1 MISIM
6 NSWVVLFTICFS
18 TVYCDSGA
26 ERHRVVV
33 VGAGASGFSAAA
45 ALLENDVSDIVV
57 LEASSRIGGRI
68 LTVEYGGVPIDVG
81 AEYCDGMKENVVYDY
96 ANPHDLVAVFA
107 PGAVLYANTS
117 GHIFDNSEVQPL
129 VDQAYSI
136 IYEND
141 IRHFKGSVGDYF
153 FPRLEKLM
161 NAKDVEPELREALQH
176 LIPQLEGLYSSTDDL
191 HHLGAWGSTEDWENE
206 MHVLLNWKSGGFK
219 TIFDFMSKRFGDP
232 SNEIPVESKV
242 RLEKQVTKI
251 EQRGGEVHVE
261 TADGSTFLTDHVIVT
276 LPLGVLKDRAAQM
289 FHPPLPEKKTTAIE
303 TLGYGCGT
311 KVFMLFPEKWWTVD
325 NTMIT
330 PLFSAKELSDYRAN
344 SEYGYW
350 SANTTAFLPVL
361 NHGSM
366 LCAWFSGT
374 SAEYVETLPED
385 EVVDGL
391 MELLD
396 KLVGKTFKISRPV
409 SILRSNWCSDP
420 LIRGTVSYRSVASD
434 SLNISNTDLQQ
445 PILDSTNKPVI
456 LFAGEATDPHY
467 HGSVQ
472 AAISAGRREAQNIID
487 YLKKDVHTQ
496 HHEL

>member
-1 MISIM
+1 MM
-6 NSWVVLFTICFS
+6 MFTRNWLVLLTALLS
-18 TVYCDSGA
+18 VVYCDGDTK
-26 ERHRVVV
+26 RHSVVV
-33 VGAGASGFSAAA
+33 VGAGASGYSAAA

-68 LTVEYGGVPIDVG
+68 LTVDYGGVPIDLG

-96 ANPHDLVAVFA
+96 TKPHDLVAVFA
-107 PGAVLYANTS
+107 PGALVYANSS
-117 GHIFDNSEVQPL
+117 GHIFDTTQVQPL

-153 FPRLEKLM
+153 FPRLEKLLSTK
-161 NAKDVEPELREALQH
+161 NVEPEMKEALQH

-219 TIFDFMSKRFGDP
+219 TIFDFISKKYDNP
-232 SNEIPVESKV
+232 ADEIPVESKIL
-242 RLEKQVTKI
+242 LEKQVTKI
-251 EQRGGEVHVE
+251 EQREGEVQVE
-261 TADGSTFLTDHVIVT
+261 TADGSTYLADHVIVT
-276 LPLGVLKDRAAQM
+276 LPLGVLKDRAAQI
-289 FHPPLPEKKTTAIE
+289 FHPPLPERKIAAIE

-311 KVFMLFPEKWWTVD
+311 KVFMLFPEKWWEVD
-325 NTMIT
+325 HTMIA
-330 PLFSAKELSDYRAN
+330 PLFSAKELIEYRAN
-344 SEYGYW
+344 SAYGHW

-361 NHGSM
+361 SHDRM

-374 SAEYVETLPED
+374 SAEYVETLPET
-385 EVVDGL
+385 EVLDGL
-391 MELLD
+391 MELLE
-396 KLVGKTFKISRPV
+396 KLVGNTFNIMKPE

-420 LIRGTVSYRSVASD
+420 LIGGTVSYRSIASD

-445 PILDSTNKPVI
+445 PILDSNNKPVI
-456 LFAGEATDPHY
+456 LFGGEATDPHY

-472 AAISAGRREAQNIID
+472 AAISAGRREAQTIIK
-487 YLKKDVHTQ
+487 YLNRDVHKTHQ
-496 HHEL
+496 EL